1 MLGAAETFVDR
12 LRREATTKSCLP
24 ISPTQLATD
33 PTVFMWGLAAANLD
47 LAECYIGPPVRYLG
61 VEIKREL
68 PDGVDGEATREV
80 IRR

>member
-1 MLGAAETFVDR
+1 
-12 LRREATTKSCLP
+12 
-24 ISPTQLATD
+24 
-33 PTVFMWGLAAANLD
+33 MWGLAAANLD